1 MASRTADALPLRG
14 GVKSIDC
21 GPIRLPG
28 RPLLCAHERHYRL
41 ETFLSRVDG
50 ETSTESRL
58 MGKLGTRRHNHGWAL
73 ASACLLMLSAALLP
87 SRAAAA
93 EVGPEGSIASVEVHG
108 FASQG
113 FILTL
118 RNDYLAEKTT
128 HGSFEFSEIG
138 INFTKSLTDSL
149 RFGVQLF
156 AQDLGPTGNY
166 NAKVD
171 WFYADYRWQ
180 DWIGLRVGRLKI
192 PYGFHNEIQD
202 VDAAR
207 VPVLLP
213 QSVYPLQSRELLFA
227 QTGVELYG
235 FARSR
240 SLGAL
245 DYRAFL
251 GTIFLDAASLTPPG
265 STFDLAFHVP
275 YVAGG
280 RLIWETPLEGLRVGG
295 SVETVRLD
303 TTAFVPGIDPI
314 VIKNKSWAWVAS
326 AEYSIAEAVFTAE
339 YSRWSGKQTSSAP
352 ALSPPIDD
360 VSERGYLMATYRM
373 NSWFQPGAY
382 YSVLFPDVEQ
392 RKGREKRQY
401 DVAATLRF
409 DVNNYW
415 LVKLE
420 GHYMAGTA
428 GLLNPL
434 RINPPDI
441 SKAAKYWGAFFIKTT
456 ARF

>member
-1 MASRTADALPLRG
+1 MLSVLLQL
-14 GVKSIDC
+14 
-21 GPIRLPG
+21 GP
-28 RPLLCAHERHYRL
+28 A
-41 ETFLSRVDG
+41 ET
-50 ETSTESRL
+50 
-58 MGKLGTRRHNHGWAL
+58 
-73 ASACLLMLSAALLP
+73 ASAV
-87 SRAAAA
+87 
-93 EVGPEGSIASVEVHG
+93 EVGLDGTAASVEVHG

-138 INFTKSLTDSL
+138 INFTKNLTETL

-156 AQDLGPTGNY
+156 AQDLGPSGNY
-166 NAKVD
+166 DAKVD
-171 WFYADYRWQ
+171 WFYVDYRWR
-180 DWIGLRVGRLKI
+180 DWLGLRAGRLKI
-192 PYGFHNEIQD
+192 PYGLHNEIQD

-213 QSVYPLQSRELLFA
+213 QSVYPLQTREILFA
-227 QTGVELYG
+227 QTGAELYG
-235 FARSR
+235 FARAEG
-240 SLGAL
+240 LGAF
-245 DYRAFL
+245 DYRAFV
-251 GTIFLDAASLTPPG
+251 GTIFLDSASLTPPG
-265 STFDLAFHVP
+265 SAFDLKFRVP

-280 RLIWETPLEGLRVGG
+280 RLLWETPLEGLRVGA

-303 TTAFVPGIDPI
+303 TTAFVPSIEPI
-314 VIKNKSWAWVAS
+314 AIKSRTWLWVGS
-326 AEYSIAEAVFTAE
+326 AEYSVADLVLTAE
-339 YSRWSGKQTSSAP
+339 YARSYAKQSSSAP

-360 VSERGYLMATYRM
+360 ESERAYVMAAYRV
-373 NSWFQPGAY
+373 NPWLQPAAY
-382 YSVLFPDVEQ
+382 YSVFFPNVDHRE
-392 RKGREKRQY
+392 GRENRQH

-409 DVNNYW
+409 DINSYW
-415 LVKLE
+415 LMKVE

-441 SKAAKYWGAFFIKTT
+441 TKADRYWGAFFLKTT